1 MQPLCIKRRAFG
13 DEDYLAIRN
22 EGIDIVRNEGGL
34 IGANIADAHPYGTRL
49 IGAWLLAIKRA
60 SNGMTTWGD
69 AIEQPYRNAR
79 PDISLFLY

>member
-34 IGANIADAHPYGTRL
+34 IGANKRQALFVYLYFLFTGLMNLTGMSAN
-49 IGAWLLAIKRA
+49 GAEVLKAQNTGSR
-60 SNGMTTWGD
+60 S
-69 AIEQPYRNAR
+69 
-79 PDISLFLY
+79 